1 MKTAL
6 WLASWY
12 PNKIAPFDGDFIQR
26 HAKATALVQ
35 PVHVVH
41 MVKDV
46 QGTVCSRLLIEE
58 NQNGNLSETIIYY
71 KPTTTGWNRL
81 DQLISFLTYYNIYRR
96 YLNNRIQREGKPPIV
111 HLHVVMRAGLLA
123 LWMKKKWGIFYVV
136 TEHWTG
142 YEKDSQDNYFQ
153 KNFFF
158 RHMTKRILKHA
169 SLLMPVSRYLG
180 EAITHRVQSVPYTV
194 VPNVADTTLF
204 SYIPYQST
212 VFRFIHV
219 SSMSYQKNIPG
230 LLRVLKKLSQ
240 LASNWECVM
249 VGPAEEDL
257 KKLGEELGLQQ
268 QLVWTGELPYSE
280 VARRMQEASA
290 FVLFSHYETFSC
302 VLIEAACC
310 GLPVIAPRTGGI
322 PENIGSWAGQLIEP
336 GNELALLQAMQHM
349 MENYDQYNRK
359 GISERAAGLF
369 NYRKIG
375 QEIAGIYSNVLAL

>member
-41 MVKDV
+41 VVKDAE
-46 QGTVCSRLLIEE
+46 GTVCTRQLVEE
-58 NQNGNLSETIIYY
+58 KQEGNLQETIIYY
-71 KPTTTGWNRL
+71 KPYTTGLKAL
-81 DQLISFLTYYNIYRR
+81 DQLISFLTYYRIHRS
-96 YLNNRIQREGKPPIV
+96 YLNNLVSKSGKPLIV

-123 LWMKKKWGIFYVV
+123 LWMKKKWGLPYVI

-142 YEKDSQDNYFQ
+142 YGKDSQDNFFQ
-153 KNFFF
+153 QNPFF
-158 RHMTKRILKHA
+158 RYMTKRILQQA

-180 EAITHRVQSVPYTV
+180 EAIVQQVQQVPFSV
-194 VPNVADTTLF
+194 VPNVADTSLF
-204 SYIPYQST
+204 YYTGYQPPL
-212 VFRFIHV
+212 FRFIHV

-240 LASNWECVM
+240 LTTAWECVM
-249 VGPAEEDL
+249 VGPAEEAL
-257 KKLGEELGLQQ
+257 KKLGEEIGLQK
-268 QLVWTGELPYSE
+268 QLVWAGEITYPE

-290 FVLFSHYETFSC
+290 FVLFSRYETFSC

-322 PENIGSWAGQLIEP
+322 PENVPSSAGQLIEP
-336 GNELALLQAMQHM
+336 GNEQALLQAMQYV
-349 MENYDQYNRK
+349 MENGDQYDRK
-359 GISERAAGLF
+359 RISERAVELF
-369 NYRKIG
+369 NYKKIG
-375 QEIAGIYSNVLAL
+375 QRIADIYGSVLTL